1 MKRELA
7 VLWVRN
13 LLGMWL
19 MCALLACSMPLVP
32 PYDRAVSE
40 ALNAANTETMTLFA
54 SINPSVQK
62 YDFATRSER
71 YAQVIGKLD
80 ALALSANARPVPK
93 NPTVDKLNAALDK
106 LIPASAN
113 ADDVRIPSVFAIRK
127 ISEAITKM
135 RDTDMKQGLTAYEV
149 IAFKQE
155 VSIYFDQALT
165 YENFLQR

>member
-1 MKRELA
+1 MKRKFA
-7 VLWVRN
+7 SPWIRN
-13 LLGMWL
+13 FLSMFLIG
-19 MCALLACSMPLVP
+19 CLLACSLPLVP
-32 PYDRAVSE
+32 PYDKAVSD

-54 SINPSVQK
+54 SLNAGVQK
-62 YDFATRSER
+62 YDFPTRADR

-93 NPTVDKLNAALDK
+93 NPSVDKVNAALDK

-113 ADDVRIPSVFAIRK
+113 DSDVRIPSVFAIRK
-127 ISEAITKM
+127 ISEAIAKM